1 MSAPT
6 PAPNAPPI
14 PNWKDMSREEQIR
27 MTELCNDFQSRRS
40 MSTTTTNLSDA
51 GTLNTTPNGF
61 SQAAIDR
68 KFQETKPEYT
78 NWLQDQPQYQQQQS
92 QQQQP
97 QQQQQL
103 PFHLPPS
110 LSQPPQQMSAS
121 GQPQILPQPQ
131 PQPQQQPQSPFL
143 NQLIPSQPQQPVQTS
158 SQLQSILSPRL
169 QQQLFATPS
178 QQDPFQP
185 AVSIQPNQQ
194 LQAQTQAPSTPMV
207 PGHFPSP
214 FQGRESQP
222 ATVQT
227 SQHPPVMAFSSPA
240 PAPAPAAQ
248 NWLQSSTPNVASLM
262 ANYKPAPTPN
272 ADRSQLLAE
281 NNAMIESVSMAWK
294 QLAHQMVDM
303 EATFRRL
310 VIERRDLMHKGL
322 LAAEE
327 EEEDAALLA
336 SPTAGRGAGK
346 KKNRTSKKDKR
357 LASGF
362 SRT

>member
-51 GTLNTTPNGF
+51 GTLNSTPNGF

-68 KFQETKPEYT
+68 KFQETKP
-78 NWLQDQPQYQQQQS
+78 DR
-92 QQQQP
+92 
-97 QQQQQL
+97 
-103 PFHLPPS
+103 
-110 LSQPPQQMSAS
+110 
-121 GQPQILPQPQ
+121 
-131 PQPQQQPQSPFL
+131 
-143 NQLIPSQPQQPVQTS
+143 S
-158 SQLQSILSPRL
+158 SNRNRR
-169 QQQLFATPS
+169 
-178 QQDPFQP
+178 P
-185 AVSIQPNQQ
+185 AVLIQPNQQ
-194 LQAQTQAPSTPMV
+194 PQAQTQVPTTPIV

-214 FQGRESQP
+214 VQGRESQS

-227 SQHPPVMAFSSPA
+227 SQHPPAMAFS
-240 PAPAPAAQ
+240 APAPAAQ
-248 NWLQSSTPNVASLM
+248 NWLQLNTPNIASLM

-294 QLAHQMVDM
+294 QLAHQMG
-303 EATFRRL
+303 
-310 VIERRDLMHKGL
+310 I
-322 LAAEE
+322 LAEEE
-327 EEEDAALLA
+327 EEEDAAMLA
-336 SPTAGRGAGK
+336 SPNAGRGAGK

>member
-51 GTLNTTPNGF
+51 GTLNSTPNGF

-68 KFQETKPEYT
+68 KFQETKPEYA

-103 PFHLPPS
+103 PFHFPPS
-110 LSQPPQQMSAS
+110 LSQPQQQMSAFS
-121 GQPQILPQPQ
+121 QPQPQPQPQIQ
-131 PQPQQQPQSPFL
+131 PQPQQQPQPQSPFL
-143 NQLIPSQPQQPVQTS
+143 NQSIPSQPSQPQQPMQIS

-185 AVSIQPNQQ
+185 AVLIQPNQQ
-194 LQAQTQAPSTPMV
+194 PQAQTQVPTTPIV

-214 FQGRESQP
+214 VQGRESQS

-227 SQHPPVMAFSSPA
+227 SQHPPAMAFS
-240 PAPAPAAQ
+240 APAPAAQ
-248 NWLQSSTPNVASLM
+248 NWLQLNTPNIASLM

-294 QLAHQMVDM
+294 QLAHQMG
-303 EATFRRL
+303 
-310 VIERRDLMHKGL
+310 I
-322 LAAEE
+322 LAEEE
-327 EEEDAALLA
+327 EEEDAAMLA
-336 SPTAGRGAGK
+336 SPNAGRGAGK

>member
-6 PAPNAPPI
+6 SAPNAPPI

-110 LSQPPQQMSAS
+110 LSQPPQQMSTF
-121 GQPQILPQPQ
+121 GQPQIQT
-131 PQPQQQPQSPFL
+131 QPQQQ
-143 NQLIPSQPQQPVQTS
+143 
-158 SQLQSILSPRL
+158 
-169 QQQLFATPS
+169 
-178 QQDPFQP
+178 
-185 AVSIQPNQQ
+185 
-194 LQAQTQAPSTPMV
+194 TQ
-207 PGHFPSP
+207 
-214 FQGRESQP
+214 
-222 ATVQT
+222 
-227 SQHPPVMAFSSPA
+227 
-240 PAPAPAAQ
+240 
-248 NWLQSSTPNVASLM
+248 NVASLM

-322 LAAEE
+322 LAEE
-327 EEEDAALLA
+327 EEEDTALLA

>member
-78 NWLQDQPQYQQQQS
+78 NWLQAQPQYQQQQS

-110 LSQPPQQMSAS
+110 LSQPPQQMSAF
-121 GQPQILPQPQ
+121 GQPQIQT
-131 PQPQQQPQSPFL
+131 QPQQQPQSPFL
-143 NQLIPSQPQQPVQTS
+143 NHSIPSQPVQIS

-194 LQAQTQAPSTPMV
+194 LQAQTQVPSTPIV

-214 FQGRESQP
+214 VQGRESQA

-227 SQHPPVMAFSSPA
+227 SQHPPSMAFST
-240 PAPAPAAQ
+240 PAPAAQ

-322 LAAEE
+322 LAEE